1 MKQICKQM
9 ARAASLLCLL
19 TACSNGDSNY
29 PQEYI
34 GFEKTTLTHS
44 FDSDKDTEELLV
56 KIVAADKKDEDRKV
70 RLNGINLPEQEDV
83 FSLVEK
89 TVTIPAKKKSAN
101 LRVKIF
107 PKRIKQKAIFRIV
120 CTPQEKKAKKTEIT
134 VHLVRK

>member
-9 ARAASLLCLL
+9 ARATSLLCLL

-44 FDSDKDTEELLV
+44 FDSNKDTEELLV
-56 KIVAADKKDEDRKV
+56 KIVAADKKDEDREV

>member
-1 MKQICKQM
+1 MKQICKQT
-9 ARAASLLCLL
+9 ARVASLLCLL
-19 TACSNGDSNY
+19 TACSNSDSNY

-44 FDSDKDTEELLV
+44 FDSNKDTEELYV
-56 KIVAADKKDEDRKV
+56 KIVAADKKDEDRTV
-70 RLNGINLPEQEDV
+70 RINGINLPEQEDV
-83 FSLVEK
+83 FSLEDK
-89 TVTIPAKKKSAN
+89 TVTVPAKKKSAN

-107 PKRIKQKAIFRIV
+107 PRKIKQKAIFRIV